1 VDLIKSLDLIQI
13 NVYIFTLTETLLNVD
28 MLLLN

>member
-1 VDLIKSLDLIQI
+1 
-13 NVYIFTLTETLLNVD
+13 VYIFTLTETLLNVD